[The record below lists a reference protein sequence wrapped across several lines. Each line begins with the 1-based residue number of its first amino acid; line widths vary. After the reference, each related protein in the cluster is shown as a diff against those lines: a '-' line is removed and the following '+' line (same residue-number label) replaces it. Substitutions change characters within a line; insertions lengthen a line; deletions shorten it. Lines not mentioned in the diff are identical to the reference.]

1 MPDVH
6 MVWSG
11 LMFWIELK
19 TTKHNAVNLSPQQ
32 IAWNT
37 AYSRSG
43 GLSFILVKHLSSG
56 DIILFRGSDALE
68 IGRKGLAFGDQ
79 DQGSGTKVRG
89 SGALYRGSGH
99 RELWQAVRAS
109 GSSHLGQVLA
119 GLRGDG
125 PVPGLVQDKK
135 EGD

>member
-6 MVWSG
+6 FTWSG

-19 TTKHNAVNLSPQQ
+19 TSKHNAVNLSPQQ

-56 DIILFRGSDALE
+56 DLFLFRGADALE
-68 IGRKGLAFGDQ
+68 IGREGLAFGIG
-79 DQGSGTKVRG
+79 DQGSGTSVRG
-89 SGALYRGSGH
+89 SGALFRGSGH
-99 RELWQAVRAS
+99 RELWAKVRAS
-109 GSSHLGQVLA
+109 GTLHLEQVLA
-119 GLRGDG
+119 GVRGSG
-125 PVPGLVQDKK
+125 PPFPGT
-135 EGD
+135 E